1 MFLKYSLADASGC
14 LPIPSFYALLA
25 LCFYYYVFVYAIFLN
40 VPIKIIII
48 ILSCYEAFSNKY
60 FICKCKKRRCQL
72 GSDNF
77 YSTMRRAALNKT
89 IRFTSSM
96 Y

>member
-1 MFLKYSLADASGC
+1 MHVCMRESIIVSIILFMFLKYSLADASGC

-48 ILSCYEAFSNKY
+48 IIIIITHN
-60 FICKCKKRRCQL
+60 
-72 GSDNF
+72 N
-77 YSTMRRAALNKT
+77 
-89 IRFTSSM
+89 
-96 Y
+96 

>member
-25 LCFYYYVFVYAIFLN
+25 LCFYYNVFVYAIFLN

-48 ILSCYEAFSNKY
+48 IIIIYIAIYLSQYLCIYVSQYIYRNIY
-60 FICKCKKRRCQL
+60 I
-72 GSDNF
+72 
-77 YSTMRRAALNKT
+77 Y
-89 IRFTSSM
+89 I
-96 Y
+96 

>member
-1 MFLKYSLADASGC
+1 MLLKYSLADASGC

-48 ILSCYEAFSNKY
+48 IIIINILYEYVQTTDHN
-60 FICKCKKRRCQL
+60 
-72 GSDNF
+72 DV
-77 YSTMRRAALNKT
+77 YSL
-89 IRFTSSM
+89 
-96 Y
+96 

>member
-48 ILSCYEAFSNKY
+48 IIMNISEG
-60 FICKCKKRRCQL
+60 KCC
-72 GSDNF
+72 
-77 YSTMRRAALNKT
+77 T
-89 IRFTSSM
+89 IM
-96 Y
+96 

>member
-25 LCFYYYVFVYAIFLN
+25 LCFYYYIFVYAIFLN

-48 ILSCYEAFSNKY
+48 INV
-60 FICKCKKRRCQL
+60 
-72 GSDNF
+72 
-77 YSTMRRAALNKT
+77 M
-89 IRFTSSM
+89 SSA
-96 Y
+96 YATARS